1 MLYIFDLGNVIVDI
15 DFNRVL
21 GAWSDFSR
29 VPLATLK
36 QNFAMGET
44 FHQHER
50 GEISDEEFAEHFCQD
65 MGLSL
70 SYEQFSHGW
79 QAVFVAI
86 RPEVIDIMHKLR
98 EQGHRVVVLSNTNR
112 LHTTFWPEEYPEVKA
127 AADKIYLS
135 QEMGMRKPEAR
146 IYQAVLQAEGFT
158 AADAVFFDDN
168 ADNIEGANQLGITSI
183 LVKLLWHR
191 IDEDNMTTLAGN
203 LAYVSL
209 LSLVPLVAVIFALFS
224 AFPMFADVSL
234 QLRHFVFANFIPA
247 TGDVIQNYIEQFVA
261 NSNKMTAVGA
271 CGLIVTALLLMYAI
285 DSALNTIWRSK
296 KARPK
301 VYSFAVY
308 WMILTLGPLLAGA
321 SLAISSY
328 LLSLRWA
335 SDLNGVIDNVLRIF
349 PLILSWLSFWLL
361 YSVVPTTRVPNRDA
375 VVGALVAAVL
385 FELGK
390 KGFALYITMFPSYQ
404 LIYGVLAVIPILFVW
419 VYWTWCIVL
428 LGAEITVT
436 LGVYREL
443 KKAAAAEKQQEAD
456 QP

>member
-1 MLYIFDLGNVIVDI
+1 MLKTVHQKATHHTRPL
-15 DFNRVL
+15 R
-21 GAWSDFSR
+21 AW
-29 VPLATLK
+29 L
-36 QNFAMGET
+36 
-44 FHQHER
+44 
-50 GEISDEEFAEHFCQD
+50 
-65 MGLSL
+65 
-70 SYEQFSHGW
+70 
-79 QAVFVAI
+79 
-86 RPEVIDIMHKLR
+86 
-98 EQGHRVVVLSNTNR
+98 
-112 LHTTFWPEEYPEVKA
+112 
-127 AADKIYLS
+127 
-135 QEMGMRKPEAR
+135 
-146 IYQAVLQAEGFT
+146 
-158 AADAVFFDDN
+158 
-168 ADNIEGANQLGITSI
+168 
-183 LVKLLWHR
+183 KLLWHR

-209 LSLVPLVAVIFALFS
+209 LSLVPLVAVVFALFS
-224 AFPMFADVSL
+224 AFPMFAEVSV

-247 TGDVIQNYIEQFVA
+247 TGDIIQNYIEQFVA

-335 SDLNGVIDNVLRIF
+335 SDFNGAIDNVLRIF
-349 PLILSWLSFWLL
+349 PLVLSWLSFWLL

-375 VVGALVAAVL
+375 VVGALVAALL

>member
-1 MLYIFDLGNVIVDI
+1 
-15 DFNRVL
+15 
-21 GAWSDFSR
+21 
-29 VPLATLK
+29 
-36 QNFAMGET
+36 
-44 FHQHER
+44 
-50 GEISDEEFAEHFCQD
+50 
-65 MGLSL
+65 
-70 SYEQFSHGW
+70 
-79 QAVFVAI
+79 
-86 RPEVIDIMHKLR
+86 
-98 EQGHRVVVLSNTNR
+98 
-112 LHTTFWPEEYPEVKA
+112 
-127 AADKIYLS
+127 
-135 QEMGMRKPEAR
+135 
-146 IYQAVLQAEGFT
+146 
-158 AADAVFFDDN
+158 
-168 ADNIEGANQLGITSI
+168 
-183 LVKLLWHR
+183 
-191 IDEDNMTTLAGN
+191 MTTLAGN

-209 LSLVPLVAVIFALFS
+209 LSLVPLVAVIFALFA
-224 AFPMFADVSL
+224 AFPMFSDVSL
-234 QLRHFVFANFIPA
+234 QLRHFVFANFMPA

-261 NSNKMTAVGA
+261 NSSKMTAVGA

-285 DSALNTIWRSK
+285 DSALNTIWRSTR
-296 KARPK
+296 ARPK

-335 SDLNGVIDNVLRIF
+335 SELNSVIDDVLRIF

-361 YSVVPTTRVPNRDA
+361 YSIVPTTRVPNRDA
-375 VVGALVAAVL
+375 MTGALVAALL

-443 KKAAAAEKQQEAD
+443 KKAAEAEKQREAD